1 VELLIEEGADVNYV
15 VPGIGFTALHWA
27 AYNDDVETCALLLN
41 KGAEFKYSL
50 QNTYAVDIAGI
61 LEHEDLVAFLTRWL
75 MKKVDKP
82 SAKELESG
90 LSHIAK

>member
-41 KGAEFKYSL
+41 KGAEFKFSEQY
-50 QNTYAVDIAGI
+50 TYAVDIAGI

-90 LSHIAK
+90 LSHIA